1 MKYQYQH
8 IKMPYGK
15 YKGVYLKD
23 VPDDYIKWG
32 ILNYTDRGM
41 AEMMS
46 TELQR
51 RYPKMRK

>member
-1 MKYQYQH
+1 MKYQFQH
-8 IKMPYGK
+8 VKMPYGK
-15 YKGVYLKD
+15 YKGYYLKD